1 MRGVCEQKD
10 LTKIQCLEKKR
21 PIILKQITENI
32 RSLSL
37 LETMC
42 PDLHDKDEPYVC
54 CDELELE
61 RMFILIY
68 KLAHLGFNHCPSCLK
83 NLEKLFCQLH
93 CSPKQNQFVY
103 VKEIKKNASGDYF
116 ASDIDYYIS
125 ESYALGIFDSC
136 KNVRNSK
143 GKVLDMM
150 CGGLKEDE
158 CKVTDWF
165 NSIGKRIESDGLSL
179 FKMNFKITNESLVIV
194 GDNAYHPSAE
204 TYIKC
209 SQPLNNDSK
218 ACACEH
224 CPDSC
229 GKNSK
234 YTFDEELKTDR
245 SQRKRKSIK
254 QKRQTELID
263 KNSYNSEQ
271 FPQIEFDSQ
280 REYCILDGICRY
292 LKLNK
297 QIN

>member
-1 MRGVCEQKD
+1 LRGVCDKDKD
-10 LTKIQCLEKKR
+10 LTEIECLEKKR
-21 PIILKQITENI
+21 PIILREITQNI
-32 RSLSL
+32 RSISL

-42 PDLHDKDEPYVC
+42 PHLHNKDEPYVC

-61 RMFILIY
+61 RMFIIVY
-68 KLAHLGFNHCPSCLK
+68 KLAHVGFNHCPSCLK

-93 CSPKQNQFVY
+93 CSPKQNQFIH
-103 VKEIKKNASGDYF
+103 VKETKKNESGDYF
-116 ASDIDYYIS
+116 ASDIDYFIN

-150 CGGLKEDE
+150 CRGLTEDE
-158 CKVTDWF
+158 CNARNWF
-165 NSIGKRIESDGLSL
+165 NSIGRSIESHGLSL
-179 FKMNFKITNESLVIV
+179 FKINFKITNESLVIV
-194 GDNAYHPSAE
+194 GENAYHPSAE

-209 SQPLNNDSK
+209 SEPLNNDTK

-229 GKNSK
+229 SKNSK
-234 YTFDEELKTDR
+234 YTFDEEIETYR

-254 QKRQTELID
+254 EKRQTD
-263 KNSYNSEQ
+263 KNSNNSEQ

-280 REYCILDGICRY
+280 QEYCIFDGVCRY
-292 LKLNK
+292 
-297 QIN
+297 